1 MRVCA
6 RVALISASV
15 SACFGLA
22 GCAAID
28 ELRDTILRWV
38 ESEKLPSERGVFAPD
53 ATPAVSPEKPPKK
66 EASKTLKKQDKSARK
81 LQRPQSVV
89 LPPKKPPIFAS
100 PESTRPDE
108 TEGQS
113 APPASMR
120 LRTPFPEAPPPGIF
134 SR

>member
-66 EASKTLKKQDKSARK
+66 EASKDIKEAGQISAQTATAADRC
-81 LQRPQSVV
+81 
-89 LPPKKPPIFAS
+89 
-100 PESTRPDE
+100 ESSKE
-108 TEGQS
+108 TTDY
-113 APPASMR
+113 R
-120 LRTPFPEAPPPGIF
+120 FP
-134 SR
+134 